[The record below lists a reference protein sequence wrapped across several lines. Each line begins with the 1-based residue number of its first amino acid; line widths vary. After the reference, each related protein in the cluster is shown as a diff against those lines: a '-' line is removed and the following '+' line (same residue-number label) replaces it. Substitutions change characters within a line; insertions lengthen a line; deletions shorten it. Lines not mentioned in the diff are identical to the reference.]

1 MTTIGPSTGRE
12 FGDHGTGSDAIEYAL
27 FHIEDDDEKIDF
39 LTEWMVGGAQDEW
52 PEFYKWLKKSAEV
65 WSCE

>member
-1 MTTIGPSTGRE
+1 MTKIDPSTGRE

-27 FHIEDDDEKIDF
+27 FHIEDDGEKIDF

-52 PEFYKWLKKSAEV
+52 PEFYKWLKKEGR
-65 WSCE
+65 